1 MLFWILLLAL
11 VSLAYALLIIW
22 ALPKLILKSKY
33 PIAKPTDR
41 GIKKYKF
48 SDSDYAIVYEPSLAV
63 RKYITQYILAK
74 RDGKKTFQGK
84 IAPNVTYIDF
94 DLALFNGQGDCFQV
108 INAMEI
114 TDRDGVTSEVDLPAE
129 TSYANIIINQVN
141 NTEKRQTQNAQVSLF
156 RIIVFGLCALLFS
169 IGMSV
174 CTTFAFSN
182 IFGGIF
188 RETFAEKMLD
198 TGWVFILPTIIC
210 AICITGTCY
219 TLFSSSRNT
228 KR

>member
-33 PIAKPTDR
+33 PIAKTTDR

-48 SDSDYAIVYEPSLAV
+48 SDSDYAIVYEPSLSV

-94 DLALFNGQGDCFQV
+94 DLALRDPERTDYFLPEYDSGDHLHPSAAGYRKMAQM
-108 INAMEI
+108 IPTEI
-114 TDRDGVTSEVDLPAE
+114 L
-129 TSYANIIINQVN
+129 
-141 NTEKRQTQNAQVSLF
+141 K
-156 RIIVFGLCALLFS
+156 
-169 IGMSV
+169 
-174 CTTFAFSN
+174 
-182 IFGGIF
+182 
-188 RETFAEKMLD
+188 
-198 TGWVFILPTIIC
+198 
-210 AICITGTCY
+210 
-219 TLFSSSRNT
+219 
-228 KR
+228 